1 MALSR
6 EILIRIGKVLT
17 RYSYEEECR
26 ELAEQVLNELVPI
39 REDNLA
45 AALSSLVVDPLSF
58 RLAMA
63 IALGGQGQASTSTEP
78 AEPIDPDDAESSGP
92 FHFDNNPKWIGRK
105 VKLRNGEFSVIED
118 VDPDWSGKA
127 DNEPIRLYN
136 GIWIYKDGRYYYDAG
151 DHKLDIV
158 RLLAKGA

>member
-45 AALSSLVVDPLSF
+45 AALSSLSIDPLSF

-63 IALGGQGQASTSTEP
+63 IALGDQGQASAPLEP
-78 AEPIDPDDAESSGP
+78 AKLADPDDAESYGP

-105 VKLRNGEFSVIED
+105 VELMNGDILVIDAVDTNRSGEADDETIHLED
-118 VDPDWSGKA
+118 GTW
-127 DNEPIRLYN
+127 YH
-136 GIWIYKDGRYYYDAG
+136 KDGRYYYDGG
-151 DHKLDIV
+151 DHELDIV

>member
-6 EILIRIGKVLT
+6 KTLLRIAQTLA
-17 RYSYEEECR
+17 RYSYDEECK

-39 REDNLA
+39 SEDNLTV
-45 AALSSLVVDPLSF
+45 ALSGLSVDPLAF

-63 IALGGQGQASTSTEP
+63 IALGDQWQTNAPVEL
-78 AEPIDPDDAESSGP
+78 ADPDDAESFGP

-105 VKLRNGEFSVIED
+105 VELRNGETSVID
-118 VDPDWSGKA
+118 AVDPSWSGE
-127 DNEPIRLYN
+127 DDDEPIGLGN
-136 GIWIYKDGRYYYDAG
+136 GKWCHKDGRYYHISG
-151 DHKLDIV
+151 DHKWDIV

>member
-6 EILIRIGKVLT
+6 KTLLRIAQTLA
-17 RYSYEEECR
+17 RYSYDEECK

-39 REDNLA
+39 SEDNLA
-45 AALSSLVVDPLSF
+45 VALSSLIVDPLAF

-63 IALGGQGQASTSTEP
+63 IALGGQGQTNAPVEL
-78 AEPIDPDDAESSGP
+78 ADPDDAESFGP

-105 VKLRNGEFSVIED
+105 VQLRNGETSVID
-118 VDPDWSGKA
+118 AVVSDWSGEVN
-127 DNEPIRLYN
+127 DEPIRLGDY
-136 GIWIYKDGRYYYDAG
+136 IRLHKDGRYYHSPYSPQ
-151 DHKLDIV
+151 DHEWDIL

>member
-6 EILIRIGKVLT
+6 ETFLRIAQALA
-17 RYSYEEECR
+17 RYSYDEECK

-39 REDNLA
+39 SEDNLA
-45 AALSSLVVDPLSF
+45 VALSSLIVDPLAF

-63 IALGGQGQASTSTEP
+63 IALGDQGQTNAPVEL
-78 AEPIDPDDAESSGP
+78 ADPDDAESFGP

-105 VKLRNGEFSVIED
+105 VVIRNGGILTIQH
-118 VDPDWSGKA
+118 VDDTWSGEA
-127 DNEPIRLYN
+127 DDEPIMLEN
-136 GIWIYKDGRYYYDAG
+136 GKWCHKDGRYYFAG
-151 DHKLDIV
+151 NDNDWDIV

>member
-6 EILIRIGKVLT
+6 ETLLRIAQSLA
-17 RYSYEEECR
+17 RYSYDEECK
-26 ELAEQVLNELVPI
+26 ELAEQVLNDLVPI
-39 REDNLA
+39 SEDNLTT
-45 AALSSLVVDPLSF
+45 ALSSLVVDPLAF

-63 IALGGQGQASTSTEP
+63 IALGDQGQTSASVEV
-78 AEPIDPDDAESSGP
+78 AELADPDDAESSGP

-105 VKLRNGEFSVIED
+105 VELRNGEILVIGA
-118 VDPDWSGKA
+118 VDTDWGGEA
-127 DNEPIRLYN
+127 DDEPIGL
-136 GIWIYKDGRYYYDAG
+136 GDGTWCHKDGHYYYNAG